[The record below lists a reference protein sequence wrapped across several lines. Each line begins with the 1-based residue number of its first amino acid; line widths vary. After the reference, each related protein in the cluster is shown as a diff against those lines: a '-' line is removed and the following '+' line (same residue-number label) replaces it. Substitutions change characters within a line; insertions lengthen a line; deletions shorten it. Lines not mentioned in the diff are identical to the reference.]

1 MSSPAHQP
9 ARRNN
14 SSLSAAF
21 FGNPVVETLVAM
33 TVVTFLT
40 WVSFFTGLG
49 GLFVLAQPLLN
60 PPWALV
66 TSVYAHAGV
75 GHLIS
80 NAIIVVLAGSLVAW
94 STTRLRFHAFFVT
107 TGALAGVAEVLIS
120 GLLGQPT
127 AVLGASGA
135 AFALVGYVL
144 AANPAS
150 TVLFDR
156 LNLPPRVLVVLVA
169 AAGLVLTFLFS
180 APGSALIAH
189 LTGAMLGL
197 VAGRMRL
204 LRVPKR

>member
-14 SSLSAAF
+14 SSLSATF

-189 LTGAMLGL
+189 LMGAMLGL

>member
-1 MSSPAHQP
+1 
-9 ARRNN
+9 
-14 SSLSAAF
+14 
-21 FGNPVVETLVAM
+21 M

-80 NAIIVVLAGSLVAW
+80 NAVIVILAGSLVAW

>member
-80 NAIIVVLAGSLVAW
+80 NAVIVILAGSLVAW